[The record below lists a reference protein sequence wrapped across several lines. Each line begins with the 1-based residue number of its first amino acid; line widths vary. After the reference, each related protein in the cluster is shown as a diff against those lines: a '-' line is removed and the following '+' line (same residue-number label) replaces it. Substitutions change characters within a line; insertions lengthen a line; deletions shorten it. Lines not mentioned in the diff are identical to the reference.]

1 MSNTKEGLKNL
12 FNSVK
17 SGNIKVGTA
26 IKMITGG
33 HVGSGF
39 LPTVGSKGP
48 GTRLDKS
55 IKRISSQ
62 AKGGIIKKRYGG
74 SIKKKKGKK

>member
-1 MSNTKEGLKNL
+1 MGNTKEGLTNL

-17 SGNIKVGTA
+17 AGKIGIGTA
-26 IKMITGG
+26 TKMILGG

-39 LPTVGSKGP
+39 LPTVGRKGP

-55 IKRISSQ
+55 IRRIWKR
-62 AKGGIIKKRYGG
+62 AKGGLIKN
-74 SIKKKKGKK
+74 KKGKK

>member
-1 MSNTKEGLKNL
+1 
-12 FNSVK
+12 
-17 SGNIKVGTA
+17 
-26 IKMITGG
+26 MILGG

-55 IKRISSQ
+55 IRRITNR
-62 AKGGIIKKRYGG
+62 AKGGL
-74 SIKKKKGKK
+74 IKKKKGKK

>member
-1 MSNTKEGLKNL
+1 MANTIKGLKNL

-17 SGNIKVGTA
+17 DGKIGVTTA
-26 IKMITGG
+26 TRMIMGG

-39 LPTVGSKGP
+39 LPTVGNKGP

-55 IKRISSQ
+55 IRRISK
-62 AKGGIIKKRYGG
+62 AKGGYV
-74 SIKKKKGKK
+74 KKKKGKK

>member
-1 MSNTKEGLKNL
+1 
-12 FNSVK
+12 
-17 SGNIKVGTA
+17 
-26 IKMITGG
+26 MILGG

-48 GTRLDKS
+48 GTRLEKS
-55 IKRISSQ
+55 IRRISK

>member
-1 MSNTKEGLKNL
+1 MTNTKEGLKNL

-17 SGNIKVGTA
+17 DGKIGVGTA
-26 IKMITGG
+26 AKMVLGG

-39 LPTVGSKGP
+39 LPTVGNKGP

-55 IKRISSQ
+55 IRRISKR
-62 AKGGIIKKRYGG
+62 AKGGLIKN
-74 SIKKKKGKK
+74 KKGKK

>member
-1 MSNTKEGLKNL
+1 MNNTKEGLKNL

-17 SGNIKVGTA
+17 AGKIGIGTA
-26 IKMITGG
+26 TKMILGG

-48 GTRLDKS
+48 GTRLEKS
-55 IKRISSQ
+55 IRRISK

>member
-1 MSNTKEGLKNL
+1 MGNTKEGLTNL

-17 SGNIKVGTA
+17 DGKIKIGTA
-26 IKMITGG
+26 TKMILGG

-55 IKRISSQ
+55 IKRISK
-62 AKGGIIKKRYGG
+62 AKGGYV
-74 SIKKKKGKK
+74 KKKKGKK

>member
-17 SGNIKVGTA
+17 DGKIPITTA

-39 LPTVGSKGP
+39 LPTVGKSGP

-55 IKRISSQ
+55 IRRITKK
-62 AKGGIIKKRYGG
+62 AKGGL
-74 SIKKKKGKK
+74 IKKKKSKRKA

>member
-1 MSNTKEGLKNL
+1 MGNTKEGLTNL

-17 SGNIKVGTA
+17 AGKIGIGTA
-26 IKMITGG
+26 TKMILGG

-39 LPTVGSKGP
+39 LPTVGRKGP

-55 IKRISSQ
+55 IKRISK
-62 AKGGIIKKRYGG
+62 AKGGYV
-74 SIKKKKGKK
+74 KKKKGKK

>member
-1 MSNTKEGLKNL
+1 MANTKEGLKNL

-17 SGNIKVGTA
+17 DGKIGITTA
-26 IKMITGG
+26 TKMILGG

-55 IKRISSQ
+55 IKRISKN
-62 AKGGIIKKRYGG
+62 AKVVLLKR
-74 SIKKKKGKK
+74 KNQRGKNND

>member
-1 MSNTKEGLKNL
+1 MGNTKEGLKNL

-17 SGNIKVGTA
+17 AGKIGVGTA
-26 IKMITGG
+26 TKMILGG

-39 LPTVGSKGP
+39 LPTVGKGGP

-55 IKRISSQ
+55 IRRIKK
-62 AKGGIIKKRYGG
+62 AKGGMVNSKSTAKKYFKGG
-74 SIKKKKGKK
+74 LV

>member
-1 MSNTKEGLKNL
+1 MANTKEGLQNL

-17 SGNIKVGTA
+17 SGNIKIGTA

-48 GTRLDKS
+48 GTPLK
-55 IKRISSQ
+55 K
-62 AKGGIIKKRYGG
+62 AKGGMINSKSTAKKYFKGG
-74 SIKKKKGKK
+74 IN

>member
-1 MSNTKEGLKNL
+1 MTNTKEGLKNL

-17 SGNIKVGTA
+17 SGNIGIGTA
-26 IKMITGG
+26 TKMILGG

-39 LPTVGSKGP
+39 LPTVGGKGP

-55 IKRISSQ
+55 IKRISK
-62 AKGGIIKKRYGG
+62 AKGGYV
-74 SIKKKKGKK
+74 KKKKGKK

>member
-1 MSNTKEGLKNL
+1 MANTKEGLKNL

-17 SGNIKVGTA
+17 DGKIGITTA
-26 IKMITGG
+26 TKMILGG

-55 IKRISSQ
+55 IKRISKI
-62 AKGGIIKKRYGG
+62 AKGGL
-74 SIKKKKGKK
+74 IKKKKPKRKK

>member
-1 MSNTKEGLKNL
+1 MANTKEGLKNL

-17 SGNIKVGTA
+17 AGKIPISTA
-26 IKMITGG
+26 TQMILGG

-39 LPTVGSKGP
+39 LPSVGSKGP

-55 IKRISSQ
+55 IRRISKN
-62 AKGGIIKKRYGG
+62 AKGGL
-74 SIKKKKGKK
+74 IKKKKGKK

>member
-17 SGNIKVGTA
+17 AGKIGIGTA
-26 IKMITGG
+26 TKMILGG

-39 LPTVGSKGP
+39 LPTVGQRP
-48 GTRLDKS
+48 GTRLEKS
-55 IKRISSQ
+55 IRRISK

>member
-17 SGNIKVGTA
+17 SGKIPIPTA

-39 LPTVGSKGP
+39 LPTVGKQGP
-48 GTRLDKS
+48 GTPLK
-55 IKRISSQ
+55 K
-62 AKGGIIKKRYGG
+62 AKGGHVKNKKRKVTKRK
-74 SIKKKKGKK
+74 I

>member
-17 SGNIKVGTA
+17 AGKIGIGTA
-26 IKMITGG
+26 TKMILGG

-48 GTRLDKS
+48 GTRLEKS
-55 IKRISSQ
+55 IRRISK

-74 SIKKKKGKK
+74 SIKNKKGKK

>member
-1 MSNTKEGLKNL
+1 MANTIKGLKNL

-17 SGNIKVGTA
+17 DGKIGVTTA
-26 IKMITGG
+26 TRMIMGG

-55 IKRISSQ
+55 IKRISK
-62 AKGGIIKKRYGG
+62 AKGGYV
-74 SIKKKKGKK
+74 KKKKGKK

>member
-17 SGNIKVGTA
+17 DGKIGVTTA
-26 IKMITGG
+26 TRMIMGG

-55 IKRISSQ
+55 IKRISK
-62 AKGGIIKKRYGG
+62 AKGGYV
-74 SIKKKKGKK
+74 KKKKGKK

>member
-17 SGNIKVGTA
+17 SGNIKIGTA

-39 LPTVGSKGP
+39 LPTVGKSGP

-55 IKRISSQ
+55 IRRISK
-62 AKGGIIKKRYGG
+62 AKGGIIKK
-74 SIKKKKGKK
+74 KGKK